1 MTSLSGPGEGSI
13 LTKVNKPMKFSQQVK
28 DSQELQR
35 WQVLEQLV
43 HHLAG
48 GSTDWQALTTVLK
61 HAAWIVGAFQV
72 QLQATVL
79 GQSLLVE
86 WQDPEWDGSQDVSW
100 EIRTDINGK
109 GSVFWRGQGKKHDMS
124 TRAQVDVVT
133 ALLSIALSNLEQEQ
147 SGRAERRLSRS
158 LRRISSEVL
167 LSTLDMEDVL
177 SLILDQLADLVAC
190 DSANVMLLEDGLLQM
205 HAARGYDAYAGPIDL
220 STIVFDP
227 QSTPLIQ
234 ETLTGNQ
241 AVILD
246 DTQKLEGWI
255 WVPCGRH
262 IRSWMGV
269 PLRVKD
275 QVIGLFSL
283 DKTTPGYFT
292 REHGELVLALAPHA
306 ALALDNAR
314 MFAEIRA
321 AKEQLQGF
329 SAKMLSALEQE
340 RSCIARELHDHAGQA
355 LLALRAELQV
365 LRHYLPPGADQA
377 LSQIEHLD
385 RIVLE
390 TSRDLRQLAHDLRPP
405 LLSELG
411 LIPALEQYVEDF
423 ASRQKIGVV
432 FEVHDLAPELRL
444 PEEIELVCYRVVQ
457 EALTNLARHA
467 QASQVNI
474 RLKLSSG
481 WLQLNVV
488 DNGIGF
494 NPQNQT
500 RISGF
505 GLVGMRERVAAV
517 GGEFKIWSR
526 PGQGTRLSIR
536 IPLNKVIGGW

>member
-1 MTSLSGPGEGSI
+1 MEELRR
-13 LTKVNKPMKFSQQVK
+13 FSNEDDVTY
-28 DSQELQR
+28 ELQR
-35 WQVLEQLV
+35 WQMLEQLIR
-43 HHLAG
+43 HLPG
-48 GSTDWQALTTVLK
+48 GSAAPSTLTAVLHQAGR
-61 HAAWIVGAFQV
+61 IVDACRV
-72 QLQATVL
+72 QLQASVG
-79 GQSLLVE
+79 GQPLQVE
-86 WQDPEWDGSQDVSW
+86 WQAPEWEGSQETLW
-100 EIRTDINGK
+100 ELSHRLDG
-109 GSVFWRGQGKKHDMS
+109 GGWVCWQGQGENPGVS
-124 TRAQVDVVT
+124 TRARATVVT
-133 ALLSIALSNLEQEQ
+133 ALLSIALDNLEQAQ
-147 SGRAERRLSRS
+147 IKHAERQLSRS

-177 SLILDQLADLVAC
+177 ALILDQLAELVAY

-205 HAARGYDAYAGPIDL
+205 HAARGYDAYTGPIEL

-227 QSTPLIQ
+227 LRTPLIE

-246 DTQKLEGWI
+246 DTQKLDNWI

-283 DKTTPGYFT
+283 DKATPGYFT
-292 REHGELVLALAPHA
+292 REHGELVLALAPQA

-314 MFAEIRA
+314 MFAEIRE

-340 RSCIARELHDHAGQA
+340 RSRIARELHDHAGQA

-365 LRHYLPPGADQA
+365 LKHYLPSGADQA
-377 LSQIEHLD
+377 LRQIEHMD
-385 RIVLE
+385 GIVLE

-423 ASRQKIGVV
+423 ASRQQIGVV
-432 FEVHDLAPELRL
+432 FEVQEHQPGLRL
-444 PEEIELVCYRVVQ
+444 PEAIELVVYRVVQ
-457 EALTNLARHA
+457 EALTNLARHS

-474 RLKLSSG
+474 RLKLNSG
-481 WLQLNVV
+481 WLQMNVL

-494 NPQNQT
+494 NLRNQA
-500 RISGF
+500 RLSGF

-526 PGQGTRLSIR
+526 PGQGARLFIR
-536 IPLNKVIGGW
+536 IPLRETRTGGEAP

>member
-1 MTSLSGPGEGSI
+1 MPSLSGSGEGSI
-13 LTKVNKPMKFSQQVK
+13 LAGVDDPMRFGQQVK

-35 WQVLEQLV
+35 WQVLDQLIQ
-43 HHLAG
+43 HLAG
-48 GSTDWQALTTVLK
+48 GSTDLQALTTVLK
-61 HAAWIVGAFQV
+61 QAAWIIGAFQV
-72 QLQATVL
+72 QLQASVL
-79 GQSLLVE
+79 GQSLQVE

-100 EIRTDINGK
+100 EISNDIDGK
-109 GSVFWRGQGKKHDMS
+109 GSVCWCGKGENPDESAHA
-124 TRAQVDVVT
+124 RAVVVT
-133 ALLSIALSNLEQEQ
+133 ALLSIALSNLERVQ
-147 SGRAERRLSRS
+147 SGHAERQLNQS

-177 SLILDQLADLVAC
+177 ALILDQLAELVAY

-227 QSTPLIQ
+227 LRTPLIQ
-234 ETLTGNQ
+234 ETLAGNQ
-241 AVILD
+241 AIILD
-246 DTQKLEGWI
+246 DTRKLDSWI

-262 IRSWMGV
+262 IRSWMGI

-292 REHGELVLALAPHA
+292 REHGELILALAPHA

-321 AKEQLQGF
+321 TKEQLQGF

-340 RSCIARELHDHAGQA
+340 RSRIARELHDHAGQA

-365 LRHYLPPGADQA
+365 LKHYLPLGADQA

-432 FEVHDLAPELRL
+432 FNVHAHAPELRL
-444 PEEIELVCYRVVQ
+444 PEAIELVCYRVVQ

-467 QASQVNI
+467 RASQVNI
-474 RLKLSSG
+474 RLKLSPG
-481 WLQLNVV
+481 WLQMNVV

-494 NPQNQT
+494 NPRNQT

-526 PGQGTRLSIR
+526 PGQGTRLTVR
-536 IPLNKVIGGW
+536 IPLNEINAGG